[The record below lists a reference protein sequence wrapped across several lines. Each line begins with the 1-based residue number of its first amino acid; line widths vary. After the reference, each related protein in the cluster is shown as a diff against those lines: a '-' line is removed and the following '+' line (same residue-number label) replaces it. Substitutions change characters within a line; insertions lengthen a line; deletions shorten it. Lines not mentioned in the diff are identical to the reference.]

1 MGSWLCTVRLG
12 IPHLCRG
19 WFLVVCWMAP
29 GVSSL
34 LPFLKYYHWS
44 LKKKKNNK
52 KPAFMSLSSLESQWG
67 ISQRTRKDLKHSGV
81 EGWRFQSCLS
91 LQDTLLRL
99 ILPLVCLPVRGAAEQ
114 SWSVTVPLLT
124 ECPLGSSHLSLW
136 TRDSKWG
143 CEPVRESWK
152 LFQETFQVKI
162 VFIIR
167 CSLPFFFFCYVGF
180 CTDKAGKNAGASVQI
195 KSPNLRI
202 IYCIRHHQL
211 LNMKKTKQ
219 NSSFI

>member
-1 MGSWLCTVRLG
+1 MHCETWNPSPLSWMILGGVLDGSWGLF
-12 IPHLCRG
+12 P
-19 WFLVVCWMAP
+19 
-29 GVSSL
+29 SSISEVL
-34 LPFLKYYHWS
+34 S
-44 LKKKKNNK
+44 LISEKKKNNK

-136 TRDSKWG
+136 TRDSK
-143 CEPVRESWK
+143 
-152 LFQETFQVKI
+152 
-162 VFIIR
+162 
-167 CSLPFFFFCYVGF
+167 
-180 CTDKAGKNAGASVQI
+180 
-195 KSPNLRI
+195 
-202 IYCIRHHQL
+202 
-211 LNMKKTKQ
+211 
-219 NSSFI
+219 